1 VLLAVQIGFV
11 LAFAPYEARAD
22 SAVPAAPAGEAI
34 TATDAA
40 TELPPSEEP
49 AATAG
54 AGDNP
59 GTGPAPG
66 AVTGGPPAPD
76 TGTSEEPDTGARPE
90 PSKSDGSAPARSD
103 EPAPARSDEPA
114 PAPNPAERPCAA
126 PPPAGGGAAPPAGGG
141 TPAAAEQPCPAPT
154 PDAHASE
161 QPAAEQPGAEPP
173 DGHAGESLSTPGAT
187 PDAPPEPRAHRPV
200 AAPSDAAPLPYIAGR
215 APDRTS
221 RPPRA
226 RRGGHA
232 GPSPSAVDRP
242 TLRALATPAGSAW
255 LTSVAPAPPDRVI
268 VSLGRRSRAGVGEGD
283 GRHAGAER
291 PPRLDPQPRRHSPT
305 APPLER
311 TAVAASAA
319 GSSGGAQE
327 ALSCV
332 MFLLLAVS
340 AAHELRRF
348 RFRMLVPVAPGA
360 PSLRDRPG

>member
-1 VLLAVQIGFV
+1 VLLAVQIGFA
-11 LAFAPYEARAD
+11 LAFAPCEALAD
-22 SAVPAAPAGEAI
+22 SAVSAAPAGEAI

-40 TELPPSEEP
+40 TELPTSEEP

-59 GTGPAPG
+59 GTEPAPG
-66 AVTGGPPAPD
+66 SATGGRPAPD
-76 TGTSEEPDTGARPE
+76 TGTGEAPDTGARPE
-90 PSKSDGSAPARSD
+90 PSESDGRAPA
-103 EPAPARSDEPA
+103 PSDEPA
-114 PAPNPAERPCAA
+114 PAPNPAEQPCPAS
-126 PPPAGGGAAPPAGGG
+126 PPAKGG

-154 PDAHASE
+154 PDAPASE
-161 QPAAEQPGAEPP
+161 QPAAEQQPGTGPPGTDPP
-173 DGHAGESLSTPGAT
+173 DGHAGESTSTPGAT
-187 PDAPPEPRAHRPV
+187 PDAPPEPRAHRPI
-200 AAPSDAAPLPYIAGR
+200 AAPSDAAPLPDIAGR

-242 TLRALATPAGSAW
+242 TPWALATPAGSAW

-283 GRHAGAER
+283 GRRAGAEP
-291 PPRLDPQPRRHSPT
+291 PPRLDPQPTRHSPT

-311 TAVAASAA
+311 TAAAASAA
-319 GSSGGAQE
+319 GSSGSAQQ
-327 ALSCV
+327 ALSCM